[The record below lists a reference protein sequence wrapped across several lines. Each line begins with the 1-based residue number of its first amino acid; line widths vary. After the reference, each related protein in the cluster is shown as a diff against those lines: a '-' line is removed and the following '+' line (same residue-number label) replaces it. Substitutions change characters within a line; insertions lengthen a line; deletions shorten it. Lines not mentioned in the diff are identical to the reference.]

1 VADSKC
7 SVITCARVYVTLG
20 GMTTPPPDPD
30 IEIFDGAFRFELEEA
45 RRLLGNVTAVVDAL
59 GRGRHD
65 ADDLGLIA
73 VDLITLVKELTEA
86 LHEVESM

>member
-1 VADSKC
+1 
-7 SVITCARVYVTLG
+7 
-20 GMTTPPPDPD
+20 MTTSPPDPD

-59 GRGRHD
+59 GRGRRD
-65 ADDLGLIA
+65 ADDLGIVA
-73 VDLITLVKELTEA
+73 VDLLALVKELTEA